1 MLDQRRRRALQDLD
15 EATFSKFHVRTVL
28 VAGAGFFTDAYDIF
42 AISVGAVM
50 LGLVYNN
57 GLTSLGAAADL
68 GLKVACPIGNL
79 FGQTLFGWMA
89 DVYGRKKMYGIE
101 LVIIITATLV
111 QAMAAQGPNTSV
123 TITGVLV
130 FWRFVMGVGIGGDYP
145 LSAIITSEFA
155 ATRIRGRMMTA
166 VFAAQ
171 GFGTLSATVVA
182 IICVAAFRDRILSTG
197 AAGVDPCWRLLIG
210 LGCVPAVFALYF
222 RLSIPESP
230 RFTMDVERNV
240 TAAARE
246 SERFMRTAGYRD
258 ERDVFSTALKAEAP
272 RMSWHDFRTYFG
284 QWRNGRILLGTA
296 YSWFALDIAFYG
308 LGFNSSLLLN
318 KIGYG
323 ASGSCEVGQLPTDL
337 ANQCMYNTVWSI
349 SLGSIILA
357 AAGLIPGFIASFLLV
372 DVVGRRP
379 LQLAG
384 FALMTC
390 ILCAMGFGYWE
401 LQHES
406 TWFVVLFC
414 LANFMA
420 NAGPNTTTFVI
431 PGEVFPTRYRS
442 TAHGIS
448 AASGKLGA
456 VIAQIIFSRLQDLGG
471 PSGSGNWIGHIL
483 EIFAFFMLTG
493 VFSTL
498 LLPETKRKSLEE
510 LSNEVQEN
518 FIYDLHEVQ
527 FPEGAI
533 LHGQPEAHMHMHI
546 NGHTLLQ
553 SSANGHPLHPR
564 EVTFA
569 DQEYRDEPL
578 YPEPETEPE
587 PEAGADQGATSRT
600 RAGVVAYAR

>member
-15 EATFSKFHVRTVL
+15 EATFSKFHIRTVL

-57 GLTSLGAAADL
+57 GQTSLGAAADL
-68 GLKVACPIGNL
+68 GLKVATPIGNL

-101 LVIIITATLV
+101 LVIIITATVV
-111 QAMAAQGPNTSV
+111 QAMAAQGPNTAV
-123 TITGVLV
+123 TITGVLI
-130 FWRFVMGVGIGGDYP
+130 FWRFIMGVGIGGDYP
-145 LSAIITSEFA
+145 LSAVITSEFA

-166 VFAAQ
+166 VFAGQ
-171 GFGTLSATVVA
+171 GLGTLAATVVA
-182 IICVAAFRDRILSTG
+182 IICVAAFRGRIEDTG

-246 SERFMRTAGYRD
+246 SERFMRTALYRD
-258 ERDVFSTALKAEAP
+258 ERDEFANAIRAEAP
-272 RMSWHDFRTYFG
+272 RMSWADFKAYFG
-284 QWRNGRILLGTA
+284 QWRNGKILFGTA
-296 YSWFALDIAFYG
+296 YSWFALDIVIYG

-323 ASGSCEVGQLPTDL
+323 IQDITCTD
-337 ANQCMYNTVWSI
+337 NPNMCMYQTVWSI
-349 SLGSIILA
+349 SLGSMILA
-357 AAGLIPGFIASFLLV
+357 AAGLIPGFIAAFLLI
-372 DVVGRRP
+372 DVIGRRP
-379 LQLAG
+379 LQLIG
-384 FALMTC
+384 FSLMTAT
-390 ILCAMGFGYWE
+390 LCGMGFGYWA
-401 LQHES
+401 LQAHAS

-414 LANFMA
+414 FANFCA
-420 NAGPNTTTFVI
+420 NGGPNTTTFVI

-448 AASGKLGA
+448 AACGKFGA

-471 PSGSGNWIGHIL
+471 APGSGNWIGHIL

-498 LLPETKRKSLEE
+498 LLPETKRKTLEQ
-510 LSNEVQEN
+510 LSNENQEN
-518 FIYDLHEVQ
+518 FIYDLHEVRL
-527 FPEGAI
+527 PEGVL
-533 LHGQPEAHMHMHI
+533 LHGHPETQTLAYI
-546 NGHTLLQ
+546 NGQVHGPEYHVPEGEYYESGPAAGPL
-553 SSANGHPLHPR
+553 SAGGVQVHDTA
-564 EVTFA
+564 V
-569 DQEYRDEPL
+569 Y
-578 YPEPETEPE
+578 
-587 PEAGADQGATSRT
+587 SRG
-600 RAGVVAYAR
+600 R